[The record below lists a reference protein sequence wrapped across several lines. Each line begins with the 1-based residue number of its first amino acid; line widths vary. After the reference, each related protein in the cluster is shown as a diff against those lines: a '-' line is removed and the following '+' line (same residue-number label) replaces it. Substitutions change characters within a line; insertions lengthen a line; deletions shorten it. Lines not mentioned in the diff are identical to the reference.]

1 MDDIPQVSQ
10 SKNDFLTAPFTEK
23 EIRDAIF
30 DMEHNKAP
38 GPDGFPAEFYQQF
51 WDVIKGDLMQ
61 MFHDLHKD
69 DLPLFSLNFGVIT
82 LVPKTQGASKIQQ
95 YRPICLLNV
104 SFKIFTK
111 VATIRINSVADH
123 LISPTQTAFMRGRN
137 ILERV
142 VILHEIIHELHRK
155 NQSGVIIKIDFKK
168 AYDKV
173 R

>member
-1 MDDIPQVSQ
+1 MDGIPQVSQ
-10 SKNDFLTAPFTEK
+10 SENDFLTAPFTEK

-168 AYDKV
+168 SYDKV